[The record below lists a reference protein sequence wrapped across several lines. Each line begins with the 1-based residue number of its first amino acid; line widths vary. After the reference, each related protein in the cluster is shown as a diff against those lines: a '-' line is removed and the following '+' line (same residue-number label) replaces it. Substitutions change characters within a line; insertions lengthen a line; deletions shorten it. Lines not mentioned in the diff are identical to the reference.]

1 MSSDEDNQNGPAQYS
16 DEDDDYNPD
25 RGSVISTGRAS
36 RQYRDSVPIEKMD
49 SRSSEDSPALRL
61 TKMNKDQKQENS
73 GENGGNLFGTVPDDI
88 THMIMK

>member
-1 MSSDEDNQNGPAQYS
+1 
-16 DEDDDYNPD
+16 
-25 RGSVISTGRAS
+25 
-36 RQYRDSVPIEKMD
+36 MD
-49 SRSSEDSPALRL
+49 SRSSEDSPVLRL